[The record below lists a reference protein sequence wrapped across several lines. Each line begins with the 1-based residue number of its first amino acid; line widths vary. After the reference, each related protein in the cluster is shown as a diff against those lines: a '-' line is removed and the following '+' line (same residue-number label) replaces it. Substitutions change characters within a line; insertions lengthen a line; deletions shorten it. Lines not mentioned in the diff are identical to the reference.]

1 MKIETLLISGAS
13 TKAPIFIGCIRG
25 LYEKKIINHKL
36 DGIKHIITCSIG
48 MLLSIY
54 LLLNVPLNV
63 LEEAIMKINF
73 LDLLDVDSIDINSIL
88 FQNGMFDNDKI
99 TSLIQGLLKH
109 KYNKSDL
116 TLQELYEINPI
127 LLTVKCCNVTRG
139 YNEYI
144 NYKTH
149 PNLSIS
155 LLLKMTTCL
164 PFIFKPIEYND
175 NLYVDGGLTGGYPI
189 ELVTSNYLGLL
200 VIGKSDVGRI
210 FDDLPLFNYIIDL
223 LKVKVIDYDNYPKQY
238 TITYKS
244 DIGFS
249 DFEISTKTKKDLIKL
264 GYDKTLEHINKYKLI
279 NDLFNT
285 LHHEDINP
293 NEEDLTPM

>member
-25 LYEKKIINHKL
+25 LYEKKIINLKL

-54 LLLNVPLNV
+54 LLLKGSFKCV

-88 FQNGMFDNDKI
+88 FKMVCLTMIKI
-99 TSLIQGLLKH
+99 TALIQGILKH

-127 LLTVKCCNVTRG
+127 LLTVKCCNVIRG

-149 PNLSIS
+149 PNLSVS

-200 VIGKSDVGRI
+200 VVDKSDVGKI

-223 LKVKVIDYDNYPKQY
+223 GNQVKVIDYDN
-238 TITYKS
+238 
-244 DIGFS
+244 
-249 DFEISTKTKKDLIKL
+249 
-264 GYDKTLEHINKYKLI
+264 
-279 NDLFNT
+279 
-285 LHHEDINP
+285 
-293 NEEDLTPM
+293 